1 MTEQKS
7 NGVQQKL
14 DELSPRKSIDTKP
27 NGERFHYIL
36 QSFCQITVMF

>member
-7 NGVQQKL
+7 NGVQQIL
-14 DELSPRKSIDTKP
+14 DELSPRKSIEKP

-36 QSFCQITVMF
+36 QSFCQIKVMF